1 VISLNLKNKTMTP
14 KEFERRIERWCDAE
28 GIRDKLLAMRAAW
41 IGYKIAEEEM
51 GDKDLLQMV
60 KEIHARV
67 VPPPYVSYREEDN
80 EEPEEE

>member
-1 VISLNLKNKTMTP
+1 MTSLNQKNKTMTA

-41 IGYKIAEEEM
+41 IGYRIAEEEM
-51 GDKDLLQMV
+51 GDKDLRQMV
-60 KEIHARV
+60 KEIHAV
-67 VPPPYVSYREEDN
+67 LLPPYLSYREEDN